1 MAIIY
6 SYPTVIPTAN
16 DLVLGTDV
24 DQAGKPTKNFTIQSI
39 VDIVAG
45 GAAGLGAVLA
55 ISPDALQQ
63 SATNFVNVQGT
74 GVSTFNSFTTIGGV
88 NITGTTGIGFTAFT
102 STIITGT
109 LQTAA
114 QPNITSLGT
123 QIAGVVVNSDWNNV
137 AGTYGITGTAVA
149 TNLLAAGYV
158 RNDFQVASTKA
169 IMDYIAS
176 TPNNETLAQILV
188 NGNVTGGTDIA
199 VSAADDITFTDTSK
213 IIMGSGAD
221 TTVEHDGTDFKVT
234 TILGKT
240 TVSNSSDDIDITA
253 SATGKKVNIS
263 GVAGV
268 DLKHNG
274 STKLQVTGDGVEITG
289 AVSSPTG
296 SNTLPSYTFIG
307 DTNTGV
313 FLSAADTV
321 GLSGGGVLGLTV
333 DATDTS
339 IEGNLTVLGAFSSL
353 SAAQA
358 TFGGKVTVSTPTA
371 GTDAA
376 TKAYVDS
383 VVGGKTLEY
392 AGDATGPFALNLAT
406 DDLEFNG
413 DSNISVTAAAVN
425 ATKGIVTI
433 DLNDNVTITG
443 TMQAGTLS
451 DGTFSGTAG
460 TYTGGV
466 SITSTD
472 FVGALT
478 GNASTA
484 TALATAG
491 TINMTSA
498 AGATL
503 GPTASA
509 VTYTSGGNISLVS
522 VLPASTVTSK
532 LLTGVSFST
541 GTAVVATDTILEGV
555 GKLQKQITDL
565 PAGLDYVGTWDASGG
580 GGGSP
585 DLTVVATHVPGQYY
599 ICSADSNT
607 AGTFPNGGAV
617 GPSEWKI
624 GDWCIRG
631 DADNDVWQK
640 IDNTSEVTTDGSGVA
655 GTMPVWNNASE
666 LGSSQVKQSV
676 VS

>member
-6 SYPTVIPTAN
+6 SYPTVIPTSD

-24 DQAGKPTKNFTIQSI
+24 NASGKPTKNFTIQSI

-88 NITGTTGIGFTAFT
+88 NIAGTTGVGFTAFT

-109 LQTAA
+109 LQTGP

-123 QIAGVVVNSDWNNV
+123 QVAGVVVNSDWNNV

-221 TTVEHDGTDFKVT
+221 TTVEHNGTDFKVT

-253 SATGKKVNIS
+253 SATGKKVNIN
-263 GVAGV
+263 GKAGI

-289 AVSSPTG
+289 TVSSPTG

-358 TFGGKVTVSTPTA
+358 TFGGKV
-371 GTDAA
+371 
-376 TKAYVDS
+376 
-383 VVGGKTLEY
+383 
-392 AGDATGPFALNLAT
+392 
-406 DDLEFNG
+406 
-413 DSNISVTAAAVN
+413 
-425 ATKGIVTI
+425 
-433 DLNDNVTITG
+433 
-443 TMQAGTLS
+443 
-451 DGTFSGTAG
+451 
-460 TYTGGV
+460 
-466 SITSTD
+466 
-472 FVGALT
+472 
-478 GNASTA
+478 
-484 TALATAG
+484 
-491 TINMTSA
+491 
-498 AGATL
+498 
-503 GPTASA
+503 
-509 VTYTSGGNISLVS
+509 
-522 VLPASTVTSK
+522 
-532 LLTGVSFST
+532 
-541 GTAVVATDTILEGV
+541 
-555 GKLQKQITDL
+555 
-565 PAGLDYVGTWDASGG
+565 
-580 GGGSP
+580 
-585 DLTVVATHVPGQYY
+585 
-599 ICSADSNT
+599 
-607 AGTFPNGGAV
+607 
-617 GPSEWKI
+617 
-624 GDWCIRG
+624 
-631 DADNDVWQK
+631 
-640 IDNTSEVTTDGSGVA
+640 
-655 GTMPVWNNASE
+655 
-666 LGSSQVKQSV
+666 
-676 VS
+676 